1 MDTRIAINRRDEKIG
16 GAALVAATL
25 VALCWGLVGCAPA
38 SQPSVPVDAPGAHDS
53 LHTTAG
59 RSK

>member
-1 MDTRIAINRRDEKIG
+1 MDTRVALRQRDEKIG

-38 SQPSVPVDAPGAHDS
+38 SHPTAPVTAPSVHDG
-53 LHTTAG
+53 LHTA
-59 RSK
+59 SSSVK